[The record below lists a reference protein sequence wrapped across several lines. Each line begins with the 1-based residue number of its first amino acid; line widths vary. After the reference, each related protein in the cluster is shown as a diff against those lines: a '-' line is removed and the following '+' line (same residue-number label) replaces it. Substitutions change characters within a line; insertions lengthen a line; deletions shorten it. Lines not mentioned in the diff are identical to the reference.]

1 MFSDVT
7 EVEILKCEIEWKL
20 YDFYKHETFMENG
33 QFLTSKQFYNPKCPY
48 IKWELRIYPNNNPE
62 DPRILISLVQVGLE
76 NSDDSLKARFYIC
89 TLDNK
94 GEKVFYWIGNTFSFK
109 NQIESDKYELRRRTM
124 PDSPLII
131 FCEVEFVPYK
141 IKLENEFVDY
151 STPKNSFM
159 EIFKQGILTD
169 CVFEI
174 SFSKEYLA

>member
-7 EVEILKCEIEWKL
+7 EVESFKCEIKWKL

-33 QFLTSKQFYNPKCPY
+33 QFLTSKQFYNAKLPS

-62 DPRILISLVQVGLE
+62 DPRSLISLFQVGLE
-76 NSDDSLKARFYIC
+76 NSDDSLKAQFYIY

-94 GEKVFYWIGNTFSFK
+94 GEKVFSCFGNTFSFK
-109 NQIESDKYELRRRTM
+109 NQIESDKYEIRRRTV
-124 PDSPLII
+124 PNSPLII
-131 FCEVEFVPYK
+131 FCDVEFVPYK

-159 EIFKQGILTD
+159 EIF
-169 CVFEI
+169 
-174 SFSKEYLA
+174 